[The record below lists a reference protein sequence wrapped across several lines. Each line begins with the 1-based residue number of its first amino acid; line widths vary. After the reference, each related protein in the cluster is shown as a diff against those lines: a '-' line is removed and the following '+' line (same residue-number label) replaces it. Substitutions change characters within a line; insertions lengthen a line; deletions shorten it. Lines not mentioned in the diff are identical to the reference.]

1 MNVETWFISVK
12 NDEFSAAKF
21 MTLFYEMTKSEYM

>member
-12 NDEFSAAKF
+12 NGEYSAAKF
-21 MTLFYEMTKSEYM
+21 TTLFYEMTKSEHV